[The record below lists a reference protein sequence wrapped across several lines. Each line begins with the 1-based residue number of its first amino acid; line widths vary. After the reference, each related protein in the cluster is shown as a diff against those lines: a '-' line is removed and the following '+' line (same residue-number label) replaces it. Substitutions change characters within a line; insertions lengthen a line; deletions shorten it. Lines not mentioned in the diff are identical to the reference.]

1 MSESKTYVRDATGL
15 VREIGVV
22 TATIFILSNVVG
34 GGWQQRVFVG
44 AGRYPVKAA
53 ALSPMIIA
61 FILTGIGAILTVF
74 LFAVMA
80 TAMPRAGGGYVY
92 ITRTISPGVGFVTA
106 WAEFL
111 GIAISYG
118 LIATL
123 VIQFAASFFTFPAVG
138 GPEGEVPLFG
148 DIFDAIN
155 NPWMLSIGGIVFTV
169 AFAALAYFGTSMV
182 GKALH
187 IMFWIPAVITV
198 VIYIVLIMG
207 MLDPSLTGDGLNTL
221 SGMSNA
227 PDAFVDEAVRAGIAD
242 QEVDY
247 FAGVSGL
254 IPSAYWAWIGY
265 AAISFAAGE
274 VKESNRTLPISHLAA
289 GFIILGIYVSI
300 SFLMT
305 GASNIA
311 GQGGWTLFD
320 ALGFL
325 DNGTH
330 AEGVTVGDEFTGYGW
345 MPIIAMMT
353 AEGLGL
359 GILKWFFG
367 IAAILWLA
375 NDLPPFVVTS
385 SRILFAMSFDRSMPE
400 MFAKV
405 DERWHSP
412 TNAIILTTIVACLG
426 AIAQADLFSGE
437 GVGDLLFGGD
447 PVPILGVVISQ
458 NGGIVVTDLLDA
470 VFFTVAC
477 IAAILLPTR
486 LKDVYERSPWRPKI
500 AGREAIVVIGWI
512 GLIANIYLD
521 LYLLGAVGV
530 LNHIVTPAIPFV
542 PPLIPNLGE
551 GGMLDFAAW
560 ETSWDFWAPWAFII
574 WVIMGAIIYFVV
586 KNYYSRKGVD
596 FSTIYATIPPE

>member
-1 MSESKTYVRDATGL
+1 
-15 VREIGVV
+15 
-22 TATIFILSNVVG
+22 
-34 GGWQQRVFVG
+34 
-44 AGRYPVKAA
+44 
-53 ALSPMIIA
+53 MIIA

-92 ITRTISPGVGFVTA
+92 ITRTISPSVGFITA

-123 VIQFAASFFTFPAVG
+123 VIQFGVSFFTFPAVAN
-138 GPEGEVPLFG
+138 EIPLFG
-148 DIFDAIN
+148 DIFDFLD
-155 NPWMLSIGGIVFTV
+155 NPWMLAIGGIIFTV
-169 AFAALAYFGTSMV
+169 AFAGLAYLGTSMV

-198 VIYIVLIMG
+198 VIYVVLIMG
-207 MLDPSLTGDGLNTL
+207 MLDPSATGDGLTTL
-221 SGMSNA
+221 SGITNA
-227 PDAFVDEAVRAGIAD
+227 PDAFIDEAVRAGIDA
-242 QEVDY
+242 QEADY

-254 IPSAYWAWIGY
+254 IPAAYWAWIGY

-289 GFIILGIYVSI
+289 GVIILSIYVSI

-325 DNGTH
+325 DNGAHT
-330 AEGVTVGDEFTGYGW
+330 EGLTADPNMTGYGW

-353 AEGLGL
+353 AEGLGF

-385 SRILFAMSFDRSMPE
+385 SRILFAMSFDRSLPE

-426 AIAQADLFSGE
+426 AIAQADLFGAD
-437 GVGDLLFGGD
+437 GIGGLLFGEGKIF
-447 PVPILGVVISQ
+447 PVLGVVVSQ

-477 IAAILLPTR
+477 IAAILVPTR

-500 AGREAIVVIGWI
+500 AGREAIVVIGWV
-512 GLIANIYLD
+512 GLFVNLYLD

-542 PPLIPNLGE
+542 PPLIPNLGA

-586 KNYYSRKGVD
+586 KNYYSKRGVD
-596 FSTIYATIPPE
+596 FTTIYATIPPE